1 MARALGASGAS
12 SSPPR
17 GVWVP
22 AAFFTLSGL
31 LTLAFGVWEA
41 PTPRGFWTVWDAL
54 GRSLL
59 DFLIALGL
67 WRRIAFGRSLA
78 MVYCLAALITYA
90 FALGLAF
97 ARAPVHFPASVV
109 VESLF
114 QVPSC
119 ALLFPFLRSPRGSE
133 LFPRPLFG
141 R

>member
-1 MARALGASGAS
+1 MARVLGAS

-22 AAFFTLSGL
+22 TAFFVLSGL

-41 PTPRGFWTVWDAL
+41 PAPRGFWTVWDAF

-59 DFLIALGL
+59 DFLLAFGL
-67 WRRIAFGRSLA
+67 WRRIALSRSVA
-78 MVYCLAALITYA
+78 MVYCLAALVTYA

-97 ARAPVHFPASVV
+97 ARAPVHFPTSVV
-109 VESLF
+109 AESLF

-119 ALLFPFLRSPRGSE
+119 VRRFPFLRSPRASE
-133 LFPRPLFG
+133 LFPRPLF
-141 R
+141 

>member
-1 MARALGASGAS
+1 MARALGASS
-12 SSPPR
+12 PPPR
-17 GVWVP
+17 GVWIP
-22 AAFFTLSGL
+22 AAFFALSGVL
-31 LTLAFGVWEA
+31 ALAFGVWEA
-41 PTPRGFWTVWDAL
+41 PPPRGFWTVWDAL

-59 DFLIALGL
+59 DFLIAFGL
-67 WRRIAFGRSLA
+67 WRRIALGRSLA
-78 MVYCLAALITYA
+78 MVYCLAALVTYA

-97 ARAPVHFPASVV
+97 AQAPVRFPPSVV

-119 ALLFPFLRSPRGSE
+119 ALLFPFLRSARASE

>member
-1 MARALGASGAS
+1 MARVLGLS
-12 SSPPR
+12 SSPR

-22 AAFFTLSGL
+22 AAFFALSGL
-31 LTLAFGVWEA
+31 LGLTLGVWEA
-41 PTPRGFWTVWDAL
+41 PAPRGFWTVWDAL

-59 DFLIALGL
+59 DFLIAYGL
-67 WRRIAFGRSLA
+67 WRRIALGRSLA
-78 MVYCLAALITYA
+78 MVYCLAALITYL

-97 ARAPVHFPASVV
+97 AHAPVRFPASVV
-109 VESLF
+109 VESVF

-119 ALLFPFLRSPRGSE
+119 ALLFPFLRSARASE